1 MYSKEEAY
9 AKIAELTD
17 RFSFKLITIREATTT
32 KHKPGTKNDLKVAN
46 KMMI

>member
-17 RFSFKLITIREATTT
+17 RFSFKLIIIREATTT
-32 KHKPGTKNDLKVAN
+32 KHKPGTKKTLKLQI
-46 KMMI
+46 K